1 MTNINVCDILLA
13 SKIGTIPILERQRKM
28 EKYSRQRQEIL
39 DFLIESYSHPTAEEV
54 YNEMKKRGSTASKGT
69 VYRNLN
75 FLTDKG
81 IIEKIS
87 IQNGA
92 DRYDYLKTP
101 HNHAI
106 CVKCNTVFDFEYN
119 FNAKKL
125 KKTIK
130 EKTNI
135 EKFSN
140 YIIVQGICKKCL
152 ENQNF

>member
-54 YNEMKKRGSTASKGT
+54 YKEMKKRGSTASKGT